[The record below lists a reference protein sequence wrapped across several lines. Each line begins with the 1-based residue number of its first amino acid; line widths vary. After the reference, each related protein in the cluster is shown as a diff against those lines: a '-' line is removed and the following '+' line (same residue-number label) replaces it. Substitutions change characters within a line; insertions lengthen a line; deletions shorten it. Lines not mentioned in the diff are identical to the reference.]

1 MTLTEE
7 LYAFGI
13 KVDVQPPAA
22 SDVVD
27 ASALLSQ
34 GG

>member
-1 MTLTEE
+1 MD

-13 KVDVQPPAA
+13 KVDVPPPAA

-27 ASALLSQ
+27 LSTLL